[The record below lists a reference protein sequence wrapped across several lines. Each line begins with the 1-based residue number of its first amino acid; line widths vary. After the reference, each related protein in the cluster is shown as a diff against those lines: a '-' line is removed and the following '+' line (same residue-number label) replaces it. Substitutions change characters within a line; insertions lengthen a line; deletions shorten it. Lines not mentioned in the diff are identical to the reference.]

1 MLLRKLIRKHGYVEF
16 VSEGTEDTIYEGHR
30 MSKKKKRASF
40 ADDSTTPKKEAEGVY
55 PPGQPTV
62 PSAQPGQQDQMAQM
76 LQTFQNMLGTL
87 ITGGAQQYQSAV
99 PFTPETKKPEAPVH
113 DVVMPSTLK
122 RGIVAQQA
130 LDIHPLYG
138 RLFLDEDGE
147 LLGGIPKGCTITITG
162 PPYTG
167 KTRSAMEMMIRAL
180 QQGMKVAFVV
190 AEEGFYDDADS
201 GRNDLFS
208 RFLKM
213 AEVITG
219 MKEKAFRK
227 KYDDKYVIIP
237 NQYHLG
243 KTWSDFI
250 RDYRYAV
257 EELGI
262 RFILID
268 SINMLDPSKLNTVEN
283 LNALK
288 TYNHSKGVT
297 AVVIGQIKDSGLPQ
311 GGEALFHTSEVA
323 LHMFTQYMSSKDM
336 AAQWGAQYK
345 DYVPMITARSKV
357 CGAISFPVKTY
368 LDNEQGLLR
377 ADAIQPPENVFPKNF
392 YEEELKKKP
401 KAKATSKSK
410 TKKSPSKKKAKKKS

>member
-1 MLLRKLIRKHGYVEF
+1 
-16 VSEGTEDTIYEGHR
+16 

-40 ADDSTTPKKEAEGVY
+40 TDESTSPKTEEAPGVY

-62 PSAQPGQQDQMAQM
+62 HSAQPGQPDQMAQM

-87 ITGGAQQYQSAV
+87 ITGGAQQQYQSAV
-99 PFTPETKKPEAPVH
+99 PFTPETKKPEAPIH

-122 RGIVAQQA
+122 KGIVAQQA

-138 RLFLDEDGE
+138 RLFLDDNGE

-162 PPYTG
+162 PPYIG

-190 AEEGFYDDADS
+190 AEEGFYDDVDS

-213 AEVITG
+213 AEQLTG
-219 MKEKAFRK
+219 LREKEFRK
-227 KYDDKYVIIP
+227 KYDDSYVIIP

-257 EELGI
+257 EELEI

-311 GGEALFHTSEVA
+311 GGEALFHTSEVS
-323 LHMFTQYMSSKDM
+323 LHMFTTYMSSKDM
-336 AAQWGAQYK
+336 AAKWGAEYK

-357 CGAISFPVKTY
+357 CGSIAFPVKTY
-368 LDNEQGLLR
+368 LDEEHGLLR
-377 ADAIQPPENVFPKNF
+377 ADVIQPPENVLPKDF
-392 YEEELKKKP
+392 YEEELKKGKQKAEAKAKP
-401 KAKATSKSK
+401 KKAAGKA
-410 TKKSPSKKKAKKKS
+410 KAKKKS